1 MLNHCQRSSN
11 LVAGTC
17 ECGMHNFP
25 HTHTH
30 THTSPHPLELMYCP
44 KYSIGHLSTLLST
57 WLSCC
62 LPVIVHVCAISTQ
75 DELESSLQIGN
86 LQTMEVALLYAMVLP
101 WDFNGVC
108 ASWIETMKLHMTW
121 PRNGCKQIDL
131 FCWPSYGSIGYPTIT
146 RNKHRPS
153 LHSRTV
159 GEGCRVPDPV
169 VCIPKDNDNPGTIPC
184 R

>member
-1 MLNHCQRSSN
+1 MSAVVIDPILDTCYRYGHSCIAVFTLPCSTIVKPVAIWLQV
-11 LVAGTC
+11 LVNVVCTTS
-17 ECGMHNFP
+17 

-62 LPVIVHVCAISTQ
+62 LPVIVHVCAIPTQ

-121 PRNGCKQIDL
+121 KNTLSK
-131 FCWPSYGSIGYPTIT
+131 GSKLVT
-146 RNKHRPS
+146 
-153 LHSRTV
+153 
-159 GEGCRVPDPV
+159 
-169 VCIPKDNDNPGTIPC
+169 
-184 R
+184 